1 MLLVQLVSFF
11 SFHTPKKEK
20 KEWNL
25 PRLIEALTYE
35 IFRSRSLILLL
46 LSGFLRWSVRNI
58 TFRDQIF
65 EIEILRAQTRKFVFR
80 NYKFRVCADSN
91 FWVSKLEILREIF
104 LNSKF
109 RVSNSKLRV
118 CKGKILRLQIRNFE
132 FRNLKARLSKLKVP
146 SLQTQNLVFVNSKFG
161 KTNHETQCPLR
172 ATVVFL

>member
-1 MLLVQLVSFF
+1 MIKKETKGRCAFTSVSFF
-11 SFHTPKKEK
+11 LFFSYAKKRK

-35 IFRSRSLILLL
+35 IFRSRSLTLLL

-65 EIEILRAQTRKFVFR
+65 EIEIVFR
-80 NYKFRVCADSN
+80 NYKFRVCTDSN

-132 FRNLKARLSKLKVP
+132 FRNLKVRLSKLKVP
-146 SLQTQNLVFVNSKFG
+146 SSV
-161 KTNHETQCPLR
+161 P
-172 ATVVFL
+172 